1 LRMFGAAYM
10 RDPRSIGSLALIDPK
25 GQIVATF
32 DIWTDDWKVVA
43 DDVA

>member
-1 LRMFGAAYM
+1 MFGAAYT
-10 RDPRSIGSLALIDPK
+10 RDPRAIGSLALLDPK

-32 DIWTDDWKVVA
+32 DIWTDGWKVVA